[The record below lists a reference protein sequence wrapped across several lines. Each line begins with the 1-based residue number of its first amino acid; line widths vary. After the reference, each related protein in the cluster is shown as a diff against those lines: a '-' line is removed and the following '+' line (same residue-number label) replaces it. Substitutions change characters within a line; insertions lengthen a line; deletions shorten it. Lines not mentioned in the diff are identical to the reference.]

1 MKIRNGFVSN
11 SSSSSFIVAF
21 NKKVSSSEEMKEI
34 LYGDSDTIEH
44 YDDKHNTIDLAREV
58 FNKFR
63 KMRDVRKSGKVAE
76 VVRTLG
82 GGYYFLSKNCG
93 HFNKN
98 GSLEFGPK
106 MSLESKFLGSDRHLL
121 DKLTRAHFFKE
132 KLRSNSS
139 VNFNDPRFRK
149 IENDINI
156 LERKLAKKD
165 WMNFEKKHR
174 DHIIVHFEFSDDSR
188 VGACLEHG
196 DTFKNLPY
204 IRISHH

>member
-34 LYGDSDTIEH
+34 LYGDIDTIKRF
-44 YDDKHNTIDLAREV
+44 DDQHRAIDLAREV
-58 FNKFR
+58 FNKF
-63 KMRDVRKSGKVAE
+63 KKIRDVRKSGKVAE
-76 VVRTLG
+76 VVRTLS

-93 HFNKN
+93 QFNKN

-106 MSLESKFLGSDRHLL
+106 MSLENKFLGSDMQLL
-121 DKLTRAHFFKE
+121 DKLNRAHLFKE
-132 KLRSNSS
+132 RLRSNPS
-139 VNFNDPRFRK
+139 VNFNDPRIRK
-149 IENDINI
+149 IENDISI

-174 DHIIVHFEFSDDSR
+174 DHIIVHFEFSDDSS
-188 VGACLEHG
+188 VGSCIEHG
-196 DTFKNLPY
+196 GTFDNLPH